1 MGVFDYTLVYLLII
15 SIGAISTE
23 LVATVIVYAT
33 QQQPLEEQVML
44 TKLYVKTNMFLSQFK
59 KDERGVTAI
68 EYGLIAV
75 AMAVL
80 VTTAV
85 STGGF
90 IEKLEGAF
98 TAVGDAI
105 STASS

>member
-1 MGVFDYTLVYLLII
+1 MI
-15 SIGAISTE
+15 
-23 LVATVIVYAT
+23 
-33 QQQPLEEQVML
+33 
-44 TKLYVKTNMFLSQFK
+44 TKLYVKTSLFLSQFK

-85 STGGF
+85 GDGGF
-90 IEKLEGAF
+90 IDKLEKAF
-98 TAVGDAI
+98 TQVGTAI
-105 STASS
+105 DTASK